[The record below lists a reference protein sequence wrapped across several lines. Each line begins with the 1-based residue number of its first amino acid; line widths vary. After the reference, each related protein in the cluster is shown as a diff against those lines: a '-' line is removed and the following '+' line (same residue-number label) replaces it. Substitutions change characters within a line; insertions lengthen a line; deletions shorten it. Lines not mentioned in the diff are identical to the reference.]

1 MTNIKPG
8 DIIKGNQWSEP
19 VEIKLVEED
28 EKYFHII
35 GVTINS
41 RKYVEQ
47 IILREELSN
56 ISILSTESTFS
67 EEPWKVFLSLE
78 ATRYRFASL
87 YDPLLAMNVSK
98 IDPLP
103 HQIEAVYGYVL
114 KMPQIRFLIADD
126 PGAGKTIM
134 AGLII
139 KELKLRNLISKILIV
154 VPGHLKDQW
163 RRELKD
169 RFEEKFLMVDRSL
182 LNALYGENMWM
193 RENQIITS
201 IDFIKRDD
209 ILPSISAS
217 HFDLIIVD
225 EAHKMSAY
233 LYANKTKKTARYR
246 VGEILSKISEHF
258 LMLTATPHKGDP
270 ENFRLFLDLLKP
282 GFFATTKMIY
292 ESIKNKD
299 NPLFIRRV
307 KEDLKDFEGKPLF
320 LPRHVITKAF
330 SLGTESPK
338 EADLYT
344 KLSKYVVEQYNRA
357 MSKNKKRNITFA
369 LIILQR
375 RLASSTFALL
385 RSLERRKKRLEDL
398 LDLFKEGL
406 QKNLKH
412 SEDFIDFDEIEDM
425 SEEERW
431 KEEEI
436 WETLSGAE
444 NREELKEEIQT
455 IEYLIED
462 AKNIIRS
469 EDEIKLRELKN
480 SLTELSKK
488 YPELKDKKIVIFT
501 ESRDTLEY
509 LKSKIKGWG
518 YTANVIHGGL
528 NLEERIKAEKIFKNE
543 TQILVATEAAGE
555 GINLQFCHLMINYDI
570 PWNPNRIEQ
579 RMGRIHRYGQQKEVY
594 VFNLVAGDTR
604 EGRVFKRLFEK
615 LEEIKKALGSDK
627 VFDCLGEIYQDKN
640 LSQLLVEAAV
650 NARNIDDIL
659 KDIEITVNEE
669 YINKVKENLGESLAT
684 RFIDYTRIKEMAQQ
698 AQEYRLIP
706 EYTES
711 FFKEAF
717 TRVGGKFHE
726 GKSGFM
732 VIDSV
737 PFDLRNIAKEDTFRK
752 SYGDLVKKYP
762 RVTFD
767 KEIAFRNPDVEFIS
781 FGHPLFESLMV
792 WIEKNISDS
801 LLNGA
806 NFIDPDGNL
815 DGYILFYE
823 GEVGDGTDKIVGKR
837 LFSFYTNGKDL
848 IKEVSPAIIWDLA
861 QGKNIKNESID
872 TKSIKEHVL
881 IKIRPSLEE
890 YKKELLQ
897 ERLRQ
902 TQIKQKYGLKSL
914 EYLILKLDGELI
926 SLYNR
931 KEFGENVDLA
941 IRNKEERKEKYI
953 KASEELKVQIQKEK
967 TLTMSAPHFI
977 GIIRVKSP
985 AHIDKKMISNK
996 EIELIGMKIA
1006 MDYEVKNG
1014 RKPEDI
1020 SSENL
1025 GFDIRSKDRENKVRY
1040 IEVKARAQVGDV
1052 ALTQN
1057 EWFKAKRF
1065 EDDYYLYA
1073 VVNSALKPKLYI
1085 VRNPV
1090 ENLEVVQKV
1099 ESVRYI
1105 IAFNEIETKGDKE
1118 IE

>member
-1 MTNIKPG
+1 
-8 DIIKGNQWSEP
+8 
-19 VEIKLVEED
+19 
-28 EKYFHII
+28 
-35 GVTINS
+35 
-41 RKYVEQ
+41 
-47 IILREELSN
+47 
-56 ISILSTESTFS
+56 
-67 EEPWKVFLSLE
+67 
-78 ATRYRFASL
+78 
-87 YDPLLAMNVSK
+87 MNVSK

-139 KELKLRNLISKILIV
+139 KELKLRNLVNKILIV

-246 VGEILSKISEHF
+246 VGEILSKNSEHF

-292 ESIKNKD
+292 ESIQNKD

-406 QKNLKH
+406 QKNLKS
-412 SEDFIDFDEIEDM
+412 SEYFIDFDEIEDM

-462 AKNIIRS
+462 AKDIIRS
-469 EDEIKLRELKN
+469 EYEIKLKELKN

-488 YPELKDKKIVIFT
+488 YSEPKDKKIVIFT

-509 LKSKIKGWG
+509 LRNKIKGWG
-518 YTANVIHGGL
+518 YTINVIHGGM

-711 FFKEAF
+711 FFKDAF
-717 TRVGGKFHE
+717 TRVEGKFHE

-837 LFSFYTNGKDL
+837 LFSFFTNGKDL
-848 IKEVSPAIIWDLA
+848 IKEISPAIIWDLA

-881 IKIRPSLEE
+881 IKIRPTLEE

-977 GIIRVKSP
+977 GIIRVEPP

-1006 MDYEVKNG
+1006 MNYEVKNG
-1014 RKPEDI
+1014 RKPEDV

-1065 EDDYYLYA
+1065 KDDYYLYA

-1090 ENLEVVQKV
+1090 ENLEVEQKV

-1105 IAFNEIETKGDKE
+1105 IAFNEIETKGDEE

>member
-1 MTNIKPG
+1 MTDIKPG

-28 EKYFHII
+28 EKYFHIV

-41 RKYVEQ
+41 RKFVEQ

-56 ISILSTESTFS
+56 ITILSIESTFS

-233 LYANKTKKTARYR
+233 LYANKTKKTARYK
-246 VGEILSKISEHF
+246 VGEILSKNSEHF

-330 SLGTESPK
+330 NLGTESPK

-385 RSLERRKKRLEDL
+385 KSLERRKKRLEDL
-398 LDLFKEGL
+398 FDLFKDGL
-406 QKNLKH
+406 QKNSKY

-462 AKNIIRS
+462 AKTIIRS
-469 EDEIKLRELKN
+469 EDEIKLKELKN

-488 YPELKDKKIVIFT
+488 YTELKDKKIVIFT

-518 YTANVIHGGL
+518 YTVNVIHGGM
-528 NLEERIKAEKIFKNE
+528 NLDERIKAEKIFKNE

-604 EGRVFKRLFEK
+604 EGRVFKKLFEK

-737 PFDLRNIAKEDTFRK
+737 PFDLRNIAKEDNFRK

-767 KEIAFRNPDVEFIS
+767 KEIAFRNPEVEFVS

-806 NFIDPDGNL
+806 NFIDPDGEL

-823 GEVGDGTDKIVGKR
+823 GEVRDGNDKTVGKR

-848 IKEVSPAIIWDLA
+848 MKEVSPAIIWDLA
-861 QGKNIKNESID
+861 QGKIIKNESID
-872 TKSIKEHVL
+872 TKSIKEHVS
-881 IKIRPSLEE
+881 INIIPTLEE

-953 KASEELKVQIQKEK
+953 KASEELEVQIQKEK

-977 GIIRVKSP
+977 GIIRVEPP
-985 AHIDKKMISNK
+985 AHIDKKMVSNK

-1006 MDYEVKNG
+1006 MDYEVKNE
-1014 RKPEDI
+1014 RKPEDV

-1025 GFDIRSKDRENKVRY
+1025 GFDIRSKDKDQKVRY
-1040 IEVKARAQVGDV
+1040 IEVKTRAQIGDV

-1073 VVNSALKPKLYI
+1073 VLNSALKPKLYI

-1090 ENLEVVQKV
+1090 ENLEVEQKV

>member
-19 VEIKLVEED
+19 VEIKLVEEN
-28 EKYFHII
+28 EKYFHIL

-41 RKYVEQ
+41 RKFVDQ

-56 ISILSTESTFS
+56 ISVLSTESIFS

-87 YDPLLAMNVSK
+87 YDPLLAMNISK

-139 KELKLRNLISKILIV
+139 KELKLRNLIKNILIV

-163 RRELKD
+163 IRELKD
-169 RFEEKFLMVDRSL
+169 RFEEKFLKVDRNL
-182 LNALYGENMWM
+182 LYALYGENIWM

-201 IDFIKRDD
+201 IDFIKRED

-233 LYANKTKKTARYR
+233 LYANKTKKTARYKI
-246 VGEILSKISEHF
+246 GEILSRNSEHF

-299 NPLFIRRV
+299 NPLFIRRI

-320 LPRHVITKAF
+320 LPRHVITKTF
-330 SLGTESPK
+330 SLSTESPK

-344 KLSKYVVEQYNRA
+344 KLSKYVIEQYNKA

-398 LDLFKEGL
+398 LKEGL
-406 QKNLKH
+406 QKNLKY

-436 WETLSGAE
+436 WETLSVAK
-444 NREELKEEIQT
+444 NREELEEEINT
-455 IEYLIED
+455 IKYLIED
-462 AKNIIRS
+462 AKDVIIN
-469 EDEIKLRELKN
+469 EDEIKLKELKN
-480 SLTELSKK
+480 SLAELSKK
-488 YPELKDKKIVIFT
+488 YSEHKDKKIVIFT

-509 LKSKIKGWG
+509 LKNKIKGWG
-518 YTANVIHGGL
+518 YTINVIHGGM
-528 NLEERIKAEKIFKNE
+528 NLEDRIKAEKIFKNE

-604 EGRVFKRLFEK
+604 EGRVFKKLFEK
-615 LEEIKKALGSDK
+615 LEEIKRALGSDK

-640 LSQLLVEAAV
+640 LSQLLLEAAV

-669 YINKVKENLGESLAT
+669 YIKKVKENLGESLAT

-711 FFKEAF
+711 FFKKAF
-717 TRVGGKFHE
+717 AKVGGKFHV
-726 GKSGFM
+726 GKDDFLI
-732 VIDSV
+732 IDSI
-737 PFDLRNIAKEDTFRK
+737 PFDLRNIAKEDTFKK
-752 SYGDLVKKYP
+752 SYGDLVRKYP

-781 FGHPLFESLMV
+781 FGHSLFESLMI
-792 WIEKNISDS
+792 WIERNISDS

-823 GEVGDGTDKIVGKR
+823 GEVKDGNDKIVGKR

-848 IKEVSPAIIWDLA
+848 VKEVSPAIIWDLA
-861 QGKNIKNESID
+861 EGANIKNGSID
-872 TKSIKEHVL
+872 IKSIKEYVFNN
-881 IKIRPSLEE
+881 IISTLEE

-902 TQIKQKYGLKSL
+902 IQIKQKYGVTSL
-914 EYLILKLDGELI
+914 DYLLVKLDGELI
-926 SLYNR
+926 SLERR
-931 KEFGENVDLA
+931 KEFGENVDLV

-953 KASEELKVQIQKEK
+953 KALEELKIQIEKEK
-967 TLTMSAPHFI
+967 KLTMSAPHFI
-977 GIIRVKSP
+977 GILRVKP
-985 AHIDKKMISNK
+985 QAHIDKEMVSNK
-996 EIELIGMKIA
+996 EIELVGMKIA

-1014 RKPEDI
+1014 RKPEDV
-1020 SSENL
+1020 SAENL
-1025 GFDIRSKDRENKVRY
+1025 GFDIRSKDRENKIRY
-1040 IEVKARAQVGDV
+1040 IEVKTRAQIGDV

-1065 EDDYYLYA
+1065 KDDYYLYV

-1090 ENLEVVQKV
+1090 ENLEVEQKV
-1099 ESVRYI
+1099 EVVRYI
-1105 IAFNEIETKGDKE
+1105 IAFSEIEIKGDEE